1 MTERRY
7 DPLGRRWVI
16 VSPQRVQR
24 PWQGEHDAPAIPALP
39 QHEPHCHLCPAASR
53 ANGQDNPDYRGV
65 YVFDND
71 FPALAGDATRAYT
84 HGLLRREP
92 VDGRCRVL
100 CYHHRHD
107 LTLGTLPATALQA
120 VIDTW
125 VDEYAMLSR
134 DFDWVQIFENRGRMM
149 GSSSDH
155 PHGQIWASS
164 HLPTLPAVEDAAQR
178 EYQQT
183 HGSNM
188 LLDYLQGEL
197 ADPVRLVT
205 ANASWVVLVP
215 YWASWPF
222 ETLLLPRRPL
232 ADLTAITPVEKQD
245 LAEALQRLLS
255 AYDTLFGVPMP
266 YSMGWHGCG
275 NGRHWQLHAHFYP
288 PLLRSASVRK
298 FMVGYEMLAEAQR
311 DLTPEDA
318 AARLR
323 DQVSG
328 GR

>member
-7 DPLGRRWVI
+7 DPLARRWVI

-24 PWQGEHDAPAIPALP
+24 PWQGEHDAPELPALP
-39 QHEPHCHLCPAASR
+39 AHEPNCHLCPAVSR
-53 ANGQDNPDYRGV
+53 ANGQSNPDYRGV

-71 FPALAGDATRAYT
+71 FPALAIGADRVPT

-107 LTLGTLPATALQA
+107 LTLGTLPAMALHA

-125 VDEYAMLSR
+125 VDEYVMLSR
-134 DFDWVQIFENRGRMM
+134 DYGWVQIFENRGRMM

-164 HLPTLPAVEDAAQR
+164 HLPTLPAVEDATQR
-178 EYQQT
+178 EYRQA
-183 HGSNM
+183 HGASM
-188 LLDYLQGEL
+188 LLDYLQAEL

-205 ANASWVVLVP
+205 ANASWAVLVP

-232 ADLTAITPVEKQD
+232 ADFSAITPGEKRD
-245 LAEALQRLLS
+245 LADALQQLLG
-255 AYDTLFGVPMP
+255 AYDALFGVPMP

-275 NGRHWQLHAHFYP
+275 SGRHWQLHAHFYP

-298 FMVGYEMLAEAQR
+298 FMVGYEMLAETQR

-323 DQVSG
+323 DQVAG
-328 GR
+328 AR